1 MTNRK
6 WSLALIVLI
15 VIFGFVLLR
24 FLSSSL
30 KVDDLVRQI
39 EQSNT
44 ADQSLKH
51 VVLIAQELD
60 NPFWREMEQGA
71 NEAAGKLGMKID
83 YTGPIRINPSEQARL
98 LEKAIAA
105 KPDGILVQGI
115 GNSDYDRLIGKAID
129 QGIPVLT
136 VDADEPESPRL
147 AYVGTDNREA
157 GKRMGELVLSNA
169 QGSGRI
175 GVIIGSE
182 LADNQRQRLEGF
194 RSVVS
199 AVPRFQVV
207 DVRSSNISRIGA
219 AKEAE
224 AMLASHGDIDTII
237 GFSALDAAGILEGV
251 KAAGKEGLV
260 KIYGFDDLDMTRKG
274 ISRGEIRASVVQ
286 QPIEI
291 GAKAI
296 HVLDQVFRGEQP
308 SPQYLI
314 GTNVLVR
321 GQKEARE
328 NKR

>member
-30 KVDDLVRQI
+30 KVDDLVWQI
-39 EQSNT
+39 GQSNT
-44 ADQSLKH
+44 ADPSLKH

-105 KPDGILVQGI
+105 KPDGILLQGI

-182 LADNQRQRLEGF
+182 LADNQKQRLEGF

-199 AVPRFQVV
+199 AVPGFQVV

-251 KAAGKEGLV
+251 KAAGKEGHV
-260 KIYGFDDLDMTRKG
+260 KIYGFDDLDMTHKG

-314 GTNVLVR
+314 GTNVLER
-321 GQKEARE
+321 GQKEAGD